1 MQRIKI
7 WDLPVRLFH
16 WALVIAF
23 GFSVFSAFQ
32 DKVMTGY
39 DVMHL
44 RAGVCVLILVLF
56 RDLWGFLGSTTARFM
71 SFVKGPAALRQH
83 ITEMRADKP
92 YEYVGHNPLGGWSVG
107 IMLDSLMFQAI
118 LGLFSS
124 DDMFFEGPLAKTIE
138 GSTVGVVS
146 LIHQLVGYFI
156 ITVVGLHILAVI
168 YYGIGKGINLIRPMI
183 TGSKMVSD
191 EVALANKGNI
201 FVSPWT
207 ALLLFVLSGL
217 VVCTAIF

>member
-1 MQRIKI
+1 
-7 WDLPVRLFH
+7 
-16 WALVIAF
+16 
-23 GFSVFSAFQ
+23 
-32 DKVMTGY
+32 
-39 DVMHL
+39 
-44 RAGVCVLILVLF
+44 
-56 RDLWGFLGSTTARFM
+56 
-71 SFVKGPAALRQH
+71 
-83 ITEMRADKP
+83 
-92 YEYVGHNPLGGWSVG
+92 
-107 IMLDSLMFQAI
+107 MLDSLMFQAI

-168 YYGIGKGINLIRPMI
+168 YYGIGKGINLVRPMI